1 MTIKQGVVNYHRKSY
16 TDWDMNKTLVIVLTV
31 VAVVLV
37 TIGIL
42 FAVVKNNPPKPVVSP
57 VSQTPITKPLVA
69 PTPVAIVESPSA
81 TPEAVVSP
89 STKEFTVTATNFKY
103 DLKTLK
109 VKKGDTVK
117 IIFKNSEGFHDFVI
131 DEFDVATNQI
141 GAEEEDEVE
150 FEATKV
156 GTFEYYCS
164 VGKHR
169 SMGMVG
175 KLVVE

>member
-1 MTIKQGVVNYHRKSY
+1 MLIIGGMVV
-16 TDWDMNKTLVIVLTV
+16 VGIIIVL
-31 VAVVLV
+31 VL
-37 TIGIL
+37 T
-42 FAVVKNNPPKPVVSP
+42 KSNNSPVPVISPTLPPVVVTPVPVEASP
-57 VSQTPITKPLVA
+57 VASLA
-69 PTPVAIVESPSA
+69 A
-81 TPEAVVSP
+81 
-89 STKEFTVTATNFKY
+89 EFTVTASNFKY
-103 DLKTLK
+103 DVKTIK

-117 IIFKNSEGFHDFVI
+117 IIFKNSEGFHDFII

-175 KLVVE
+175 KLIVE

>member
-1 MTIKQGVVNYHRKSY
+1 
-16 TDWDMNKTLVIVLTV
+16 MNKNLLWVLIIGGMVVVGIIIVL
-31 VAVVLV
+31 VL
-37 TIGIL
+37 T
-42 FAVVKNNPPKPVVSP
+42 KSNNSPVPVISPTLSPVVVTPVPVEASP
-57 VSQTPITKPLVA
+57 VASLA
-69 PTPVAIVESPSA
+69 A
-81 TPEAVVSP
+81 
-89 STKEFTVTATNFKY
+89 EFTVTASNFKY
-103 DLKTLK
+103 DVKTIK

-117 IIFKNSEGFHDFVI
+117 IIFKNSEGFHDFII

-141 GAEEEDEVE
+141 GAEEEDEIE

-175 KLVVE
+175 KLIVE

>member
-1 MTIKQGVVNYHRKSY
+1 
-16 TDWDMNKTLVIVLTV
+16 MNKNLVIALLV
-31 VAVVLV
+31 VVGVMGVGALV
-37 TIGIL
+37 
-42 FAVVKNNPPKPVVSP
+42 FMVAQNKPVQKAISP
-57 VSQTPITKPLVA
+57 ASQAPISKPIVA
-69 PTPVAIVESPSA
+69 PTPVAVEASPTA
-81 TPEAVVSP
+81 TPEAVVAP
-89 STKEFTVTATNFKY
+89 STKTFTVVASNFKY
-103 DLKTLK
+103 DTKTIK

-117 IIFKNSEGFHDFVI
+117 ITLKNTEGFHDFVI

-150 FEATKV
+150 FEATKT

-175 KLVVE
+175 KLIIE

>member
-1 MTIKQGVVNYHRKSY
+1 
-16 TDWDMNKTLVIVLTV
+16 MNKNLLWVLIIGGMVVVGIIIVL
-31 VAVVLV
+31 VL
-37 TIGIL
+37 T
-42 FAVVKNNPPKPVVSP
+42 KSNNSPVPVISPTLSPVVVTSVPVEASP
-57 VSQTPITKPLVA
+57 VASLA
-69 PTPVAIVESPSA
+69 A
-81 TPEAVVSP
+81 
-89 STKEFTVTATNFKY
+89 EFTVTASNFKY
-103 DLKTLK
+103 DVKTIK

-117 IIFKNSEGFHDFVI
+117 IIFKNSEGFHDFII

-141 GAEEEDEVE
+141 GAEEEDEIE

>member
-1 MTIKQGVVNYHRKSY
+1 
-16 TDWDMNKTLVIVLTV
+16 MNKNLLWVLIIGGMVVVGIIIVL
-31 VAVVLV
+31 VL
-37 TIGIL
+37 T
-42 FAVVKNNPPKPVVSP
+42 KSNNSPVPVISPTLSPVVVTPVPVEASP
-57 VSQTPITKPLVA
+57 VASLA
-69 PTPVAIVESPSA
+69 A
-81 TPEAVVSP
+81 
-89 STKEFTVTATNFKY
+89 EFTVTASNFKY
-103 DLKTLK
+103 DVKTIK

-117 IIFKNSEGFHDFVI
+117 IIFKNSEGFHDFII

-175 KLVVE
+175 KLIVE

>member
-1 MTIKQGVVNYHRKSY
+1 MNKNLVITLVVIVSVLVVGGVV
-16 TDWDMNKTLVIVLTV
+16 
-31 VAVVLV
+31 
-37 TIGIL
+37 
-42 FAVVKNNPPKPVVSP
+42 FAVVKNNPAKPVVSP
-57 VSQTPITKPLVA
+57 VVQSPITKPIIVA
-69 PTPVAIVESPSA
+69 SPTA
-81 TPEAVVSP
+81 TPEATIAS
-89 STKEFTVTATNFKY
+89 SIKEFTVTASNFKY
-103 DLKTLK
+103 DVKSMK

-131 DEFDVATNQI
+131 DEFDVATSQI